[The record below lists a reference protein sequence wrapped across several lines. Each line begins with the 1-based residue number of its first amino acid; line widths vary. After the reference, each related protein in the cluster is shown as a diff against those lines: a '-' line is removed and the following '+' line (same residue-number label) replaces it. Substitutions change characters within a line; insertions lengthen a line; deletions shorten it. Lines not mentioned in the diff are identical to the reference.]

1 MNRKK
6 NPAMKKPAPV
16 NLAPA
21 RKRLFIL
28 MTVALPLL
36 LLVVLEL
43 CLRLF
48 DYGGNTKLFVST
60 PNEDSQYLGINLN
73 IGRRYFPGGSFNPS
87 PRKDLFLKVKPQN
100 GYRIFVLGGSTTA
113 GFPYGNNITFPR
125 ILNRRLADTFPNRKI
140 EVVNTAMTAINSYSQ
155 LDFMNEILAQQP
167 DAILIYAG
175 HNEFYGALGVGSV
188 ESLGQIYG
196 ITLTYLRLQRL
207 KVFCLVRDV
216 IGSIRQIIGLKKK
229 MNYTDDPM
237 ATIMARIVKD
247 KEITLDSQIYERG
260 KRQFRNNL
268 LRIFKRTRR
277 AKIPV
282 IISELVSNTRDQEP
296 FVSLATAKFP
306 AASSMYAKARTLEQE
321 GNYDLARK
329 AYYLAKDLD
338 ALRFRAT
345 EEFNEIIHELANEFD
360 IPVVPMK
367 QYFEENSPHG
377 MIGNN
382 LICDH
387 LHPTIDGYF
396 LMADAFYNT
405 MRQESF
411 ITSDWP
417 ENNIKPTSYYRRHWG
432 YTQLDS
438 TYAALVI
445 THLKGGWPFQTFGP
459 NQVLFQFSPIT
470 VEDSLALEIV
480 KTGKLTL
487 EMAHDKLA
495 SYYLIK
501 GEYHRALDEYLALIY
516 EVPYLDLFYKPA
528 IDLVVAVGQYELG
541 AAILEE
547 ALKYNESFLIYK
559 WLGQFKLVLN
569 DPQLGINYLE
579 KALELGSPDEHLLY
593 NLARAYYN
601 TSQIEKGDLLA
612 AKLKAIYPGSA
623 FIKMLA
629 DRKN

>member
-6 NPAMKKPAPV
+6 NPAKKKPAPV
-16 NLAPA
+16 NLTPA
-21 RKRLFIL
+21 RRRLFIL
-28 MTVALPLL
+28 TTIALPLL
-36 LLVVLEL
+36 FLAGLEL

-48 DYGGNTKLFVST
+48 NYGGNTRLFVST
-60 PNEDSQYLGINLN
+60 PNEDSPYFGINLN
-73 IGRRYFPGGSFNPS
+73 IGRRYFPNGSFNPS

-100 GYRIFVLGGSTTA
+100 GYRIFVLGESTTA

-125 ILNRRLADTFPNRKI
+125 ILNRRLADTFPERKI
-140 EVVNTAMTAINSYSQ
+140 EVINTAMTAINSYSL
-155 LDFMNEILAQQP
+155 LDFMDEIVSQKP

-188 ESLGQIYG
+188 ESLGQLYG
-196 ITLTYLRLQRL
+196 ITLTYLYLQRF
-207 KVFCLVRDV
+207 KVFCLLRDV
-216 IGSIRQIIGLKKK
+216 IGSLRQMIGLTKK

-247 KEITLDSQIYERG
+247 KEITLDSPIYERG

-268 LRIFKRTRR
+268 LRIFRKAKR

-306 AASSMYAKARTLEQE
+306 SAASMFAKARDLEQE

-367 QYFEENSPHG
+367 QYFEENSPRG
-377 MIGNN
+377 IIGNN

-396 LMADAFYNT
+396 LMADAFYNA
-405 MRQESF
+405 MHQESF
-411 ITSDWP
+411 ISTNWSEDK
-417 ENNIKPTSYYRRHWG
+417 IKPTSYYRRHWG

-445 THLKGGWPFQTFGP
+445 THLKGGWPFQTIGP
-459 NQVLFQFSPIT
+459 NRVLFQISPVTI
-470 VEDSLALEIV
+470 EDSLALKIV
-480 KTGKLTL
+480 KTGRLTL
-487 EMAHDKLA
+487 EMAHNELA
-495 SYYLIK
+495 IYYGRK
-501 GEYHRALDEYLALIY
+501 GEYHKALDEYLALIY
-516 EVPYLDLFYKPA
+516 EVPYLDLFYEPA
-528 IDLVVAVGQYELG
+528 IKLLVATRQYELG

-547 ALKYNESFLIYK
+547 ALKYNKSFLIYK

-569 DPQLGINYLE
+569 DPQAGINYLE

-601 TSQIEKGDLLA
+601 TMQIEQGDLLA
-612 AKLKAIYPGSA
+612 AKLKANFPKSA
-623 FIKMLA
+623 FIKMLE
-629 DRKN
+629 DSRN